1 MSGHPGEP
9 AQPGCCD
16 CGQHPAETWL
26 SGVGP
31 LCDRCADRRLAA
43 ATGFPQLPEPPAPVV
58 ITGPDGR
65 AHRLRYRISRAPTGI
80 SLRLLEHEDPA
91 ALGGYVF
98 AILGEHDT
106 EVADLAATLHA
117 EAVAEI
123 GRCYLEP
130 DEYAAWVPG
139 SPGWQVANEEVA
151 GRFEYDPDTGTNG
164 PHGVVIDGRYLS
176 WQEFGA
182 ALSSYEGWRFRLLIE
197 DPSSDYHPT

>member
-1 MSGHPGEP
+1 VLAPSEEAFDTPLSPPRLHNEPGPATRRSG
-9 AQPGCCD
+9 
-16 CGQHPAETWL
+16 TY
-26 SGVGP
+26 
-31 LCDRCADRRLAA
+31 R
-43 ATGFPQLPEPPAPVV
+43 
-58 ITGPDGR
+58 DGTHTR
-65 AHRLRYRISRAPTGI
+65 WP
-80 SLRLLEHEDPA
+80 DPA
-91 ALGGYVF
+91 SRTHHDAQVSDLVAALY
-98 AILGEHDT
+98 
-106 EVADLAATLHA
+106 A

-130 DEYAAWVPG
+130 DEYADWIPG

-164 PHGVVIDGRYLS
+164 PHGVVIDGRYLT